1 MTDTEKRS
9 WITTIEDA
17 ASRVS
22 ALCGPNTV
30 DFILSKYG
38 VRSVE
43 ELKPSQFHMVYSD
56 LSALETNYD

>member
-9 WITTIEDA
+9 WITTLEDA

-22 ALCGPNTV
+22 ALCGPDIV
-30 DFILSKYG
+30 DFILSEYG
-38 VRSVE
+38 VRSID

-56 LSALETNYD
+56 LSVVETNYD